1 MSQNLQL
8 AITAF
13 GGPETLKLQHTSVPT
28 PTENQVLVKVAFA
41 GVNPIDAKTRA
52 GLGWGA
58 EKIKDSLPW
67 VPGFDAAG
75 TVVLDSGVFNAGDR
89 VVGRIVEGGG
99 YGQHLLA
106 DVSALTRIPDAV
118 SFQQAACLPV
128 AGLTA
133 LQALELANVESGD
146 RVLILAGSGGVGHI
160 GIQLAKAKG
169 ATVFA
174 SVSSVNTAFV
184 SSLGATALDYTESAL
199 EKQLRDVDVLID
211 LMGGD
216 VGEAALACVKNGGR
230 VVTVPTITA
239 PRIIEAAEAKGISAQ
254 GMLVQP
260 NTLQLDA
267 LLASIET
274 KTLHIEITKTYPLE
288 QGVQAHVDIQTGR
301 TRGKILLEMPE

>member
-28 PTENQVLVKVAFA
+28 PNDNQALVKVAFA

-75 TVVLDSGVFNAGDR
+75 TIVSDAGAFKAGDR

-99 YGQHLLA
+99 YGQYLCA
-106 DVSALTRIPDAV
+106 DLDALSRIPDGV
-118 SFQQAACLPV
+118 SFEQAACLPV

-133 LQALELANVESGD
+133 LQALELADVQAGD
-146 RVLILAGSGGVGHI
+146 RVLVLAGAGGVGHI
-160 GIQLAKAKG
+160 AIQLGKAKG
-169 ATVFA
+169 AEVFA
-174 SVSSVNTAFV
+174 SCSSANTDFV
-184 SSLGATALDYTESAL
+184 SSLGATALDYRDQAL
-199 EKQLRDVDVLID
+199 DAQVQDIDVLID

-216 VGEAALACVKNGGR
+216 VGEAALACVKAGGR

-239 PRIIEAAEAKGISAQ
+239 PRIIDAAKEKGIEAQ
-254 GMLVQP
+254 GMLVKP
-260 NTLQLDA
+260 NTQQLDMLTA
-267 LLASIET
+267 AIEAKSLLV
-274 KTLHIEITKTYPLE
+274 EITKIYPLE
-288 QGVQAHVDIQTGR
+288 QGVQAHVDIQSGR
-301 TRGKILLEMPE
+301 TRGKILLEMP

>member
-13 GGPETLKLQHTSVPT
+13 GGPETLKLQHSSIPT
-28 PTENQVLVKVAFA
+28 PSENLVLVKVAFA

-75 TVVLDSGVFNAGDR
+75 TVVSDGAAFNAGER

-99 YGQHLLA
+99 YGQYLLA
-106 DVSALTRIPDAV
+106 DASALTRIPDAV

-133 LQALELANVESGD
+133 LQALELANVKAGD
-146 RVLILAGSGGVGHI
+146 RVLILAGAGGVGHI
-160 GIQLAKAKG
+160 AIQLAKAKG
-169 ATVFA
+169 ATVFT
-174 SVSSVNTAFV
+174 SVSSTNTAFV
-184 SSLGATALDYTESAL
+184 SSLGATALDYNESAL
-199 EKQLRDVDVLID
+199 ERQVRDVDVLID

-216 VGEAALACVKNGGR
+216 VGEAALACIKSGGR

-239 PRIIEAAEAKGISAQ
+239 PRIIEAAEANSISAQ

-260 NTLQLDA
+260 NAVQLDV
-267 LLASIET
+267 LLAAIEA
-274 KTLHIEITKTYPLE
+274 KTLLIEITKTYPLE